1 MHHLIQ
7 ILRDVDEFEALA
19 GLVTDRLEIHLQ
31 GRCLRANL
39 RNGERLL
46 SRCSFHPQE
55 SLLALRVGHLIQMPK
70 NSASCT
76 VCIIAGCSK
85 ARPSLRCALEVEMT
99 PEDQFGHQ
107 MSVEPV
113 TGRMP
118 CQISSS
124 CPSGVRNLKRWLAY
138 PPVEGWRS
146 PSRFSRVCRFAA
158 VSALIALLVFLAAS

>member
-118 CQISSS
+118 CLDFFIVS
-124 CPSGVRNLKRWLAY
+124 KRGKKLEALACLSACGKVAL
-138 PPVEGWRS
+138 PKQVLPCLSIRRCLRAHCAA
-146 PSRFSRVCRFAA
+146 RFLGS
-158 VSALIALLVFLAAS
+158 